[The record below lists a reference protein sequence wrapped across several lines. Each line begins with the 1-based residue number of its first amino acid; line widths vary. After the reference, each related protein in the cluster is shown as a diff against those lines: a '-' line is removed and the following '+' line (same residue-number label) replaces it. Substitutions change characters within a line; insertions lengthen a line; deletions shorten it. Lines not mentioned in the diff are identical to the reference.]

1 MARSHT
7 YPVCKVGSD
16 LLEFSN
22 PIETSLQGDTAVR
35 YLSKNLDMVSTES
48 IFLDEI
54 NSFDFVL
61 DSSKGEFLIDIPDI
75 TFEGGTSVSS
85 PFLGIYFVNRF
96 AFYNSGF
103 AAFLRKQLQ
112 DVGYTEPS
120 VGQIACVA
128 IKRRDAIFVDSKSRF
143 AAFNS
148 PGEGVDSDSYG
159 SNYLFNDFDFS
170 YMPLKEGKWVTLMFT
185 GTRWVAMG
193 SNGWY

>member
-22 PIETSLQGDTAVR
+22 PIETSLQGDTSVR
-35 YLSKNLDMVSTES
+35 YLSKNLDMVSTEGY
-48 IFLDEI
+48 LTDQI

-61 DSSKGEFLIDIPDI
+61 DSSKSEFLIDIPDI

-85 PFLGIYFVNRF
+85 PFLNAYFVNRF
-96 AFYNSGF
+96 SFYDSGF
-103 AAFLRKQLQ
+103 SAFLRKQLQ
-112 DVGYTEPS
+112 EVGYTEPS
-120 VGQIACVA
+120 VGQVVCVA
-128 IKRRDAIFVDSKSRF
+128 TKRRDAIFVDSKSTFNAF
-143 AAFNS
+143 ASA
-148 PGEGVDSDSYG
+148 GEGVDGDSFG
-159 SNYLFNDFDFS
+159 TNYLFNDFDFS
-170 YMPLKEGKWVTLMFT
+170 YITLKEGKWVTLMFT